1 MKNNFSLKY
10 SVSFYEDFDQI
21 ISYIKD
27 ELENVIVANNLID
40 AVEKAINKRL
50 QNPLDYEKYNT
61 KDGNIYYRIYIKN
74 YMVFY
79 TVTDNVM
86 EIRRIT
92 YSKRNLEKLI

>member
-1 MKNNFSLKY
+1 MKNNFTLKY
-10 SVSFYEDFDQI
+10 SITFYEDFDKI

-27 ELENVIVANNLID
+27 ELKNVIAANNLIN
-40 AVEKAINKRL
+40 AVEKGINNRL
-50 QNPLDYEKYNT
+50 QNPLNYEKYNT

-79 TVTDNVM
+79 TVTNNVM

-92 YSKRNLEKLI
+92 YSKRDLERLI